1 MSSVP
6 DQCVACK
13 VNAVGKVMAKFQ
25 YKAMEVDFLFI
36 RCIEA
41 EVVVQFAMA
50 CAGKYSQGHKCRVP
64 GSGLENRMKNLRIVL
79 ASFVGWR
86 FNV

>member
-41 EVVVQFAMA
+41 EVVAR
-50 CAGKYSQGHKCRVP
+50 S
-64 GSGLENRMKNLRIVL
+64 S
-79 ASFVGWR
+79 
-86 FNV
+86 